1 MLELE
6 TSREK
11 IAKNLYKVETTLK
24 TLNLSQKPEIMAVI
38 KYACDQDVLNA
49 AASGI
54 KIMGENRLQDAQS
67 RWENPQFKEL
77 RKQVDLH
84 FIGRLQSNKAA
95 KVASFFDSVDSIDC
109 EKSASILNSAAEKAG
124 KKLPVMIQLKINS
137 RQSQGGA
144 EPSTFPDLFKAV
156 KSMKNLSLRGLMA
169 IGPITEDES
178 QIRKA
183 FLEAKKIYESYF
195 AGSLN
200 EDGIKNFLSMGMSSD
215 YIIAA
220 EEGSSLLRIGSILFE
235 RQPGEK

>member
-11 IAKNLYKVETTLK
+11 IAKNLARVENILK
-24 TLNLSQKPEIMAVI
+24 TLSLTRKPEIMAVI
-38 KYACDQDVLNA
+38 KYACDQDVLSA

-54 KIMGENRLQDAQS
+54 RIMGENKVQDAMS

-77 RKQVDLH
+77 RKQVELH
-84 FIGRLQSNKAA
+84 FIGRLQSNKASKA
-95 KVASFFDSVDSIDC
+95 ASFFDSVDSIDC
-109 EKSASILNSAAEKAG
+109 EKSASTLNSAAEKAG

-144 EPSTFPDLFKAV
+144 EPAAFPDLFKAV

-169 IGPITEDES
+169 IGPITDDES

-183 FLEAKKIYESYF
+183 FSEAKKIYETHF
-195 AGSLN
+195 TDQFN
-200 EDGIKNFLSMGMSSD
+200 EDGIRNFLSMGMSSD
-215 YIIAA
+215 YMIAA
-220 EEGSSLLRIGSILFE
+220 QEGSSLLRIGSILFE
-235 RQPGEK
+235 KQPGEK